1 MTRRWLAGLSALVLT
16 TSTSPG
22 TAIPVSQAL
31 RAQGG
36 APAPGATVADLV
48 LRGGKVITVDAQDRI
63 TTAVAVVGNR
73 IAATGSGQEIARFVG
88 PATRVIELKGRTV
101 TPGFIDSHSHVEGLA
116 ESENFAV
123 PIHIPHSVKTTNDI
137 LQRLKDA
144 AAKLP
149 PGNWIVGQGTYN
161 QPMPTRGE
169 LDQALPRHPVVLR
182 WSAHDLLINHA
193 AVEAAG
199 IRNLPDPRG
208 VGKIERTAAGEPM
221 ILRDAEVELPLP
233 RPTAAQ
239 RRSWLEPTL
248 RDFYL
253 KRGVTSVYDMSSPDT
268 YATYQ
273 DLRDQGVLPTRM
285 LLTYRGFDAI
295 ANAGL
300 RTGFGDDWIRI
311 GGIKLV
317 IDGVWGTTAATY
329 RPAWEGSG
337 TTWVPNNRGGTSVSQ
352 QEFNQLVLA
361 PHLKGWQVWVHAN
374 GDRAQDMVITA
385 FENAQRVLP
394 RPDARHR
401 IEHFGHFLTQD
412 PERTAERLARMK
424 RGNIIAAP
432 QVVFLWRLTDVNVKE
447 PDVKFFPMRTLIE
460 MGFKPAGGSDTL
472 GTQNFA
478 TNPMFNIS
486 VAVNRRTKLGTPAN
500 PEEAISPMDAL
511 RMLTIWAAYSGFE
524 EKVKGS
530 IEAGKLADLVV
541 LSGDPL
547 TIARE
552 KIADIQPDLTII
564 DGKIGYERSP
574 APPSRHP

>member
-1 MTRRWLAGLSALVLT
+1 MTRPAVVVTLGALLASTTLPAQSVTSAT
-16 TSTSPG
+16 G
-22 TAIPVSQAL
+22 AIA
-31 RAQGG
+31 
-36 APAPGATVADLV
+36 ADLV
-48 LRGGKVITVDAQDRI
+48 LRGGKIITVDPQNRM

-73 IAATGSGQEIARFVG
+73 IAATGSDQEIAPFVG
-88 PATRVIELKGRTV
+88 PTTRVIELKGRIV

-116 ESENFAV
+116 ESENFTV
-123 PIHIPHSVKTTNDI
+123 PIHIPHSVRTTNDI
-137 LQRLKDA
+137 IQRLRDA
-144 AAKLP
+144 ATKLP
-149 PGNWIVGQGTYN
+149 PGSWIVGQGTYN
-161 QPMPTRGE
+161 QPMPTRDE

-199 IRNLPDPRG
+199 IRNHPDPKG
-208 VGKIERTAAGEPM
+208 VGKIERTATGEPM

-248 RDFYL
+248 REVYL
-253 KRGVTSVYDMSSPDT
+253 KRGVTSVYDMSSPET

-273 DLRDQGVLPTRM
+273 DLRDKGQLPVRM
-285 LLTYRGFDAI
+285 LLTYRGFSAV
-295 ANAGL
+295 ANSGL

-337 TTWVPNNRGGTSVSQ
+337 TTWMPNNTGGTSVSQ
-352 QEFNQLVLA
+352 EEFNKLVLA

-374 GDRAQDMVITA
+374 GDRGQDMVITA
-385 FENAQRVLP
+385 FENAQRALP

-401 IEHFGHFLTQD
+401 IEHFGHFLPQD
-412 PERTAERLARMK
+412 PQRTAERLARMK
-424 RGNIIAAP
+424 RDGIIAAP

-447 PDVKFFPMRTLIE
+447 PDVKFFPMKTLID
-460 MGFKPAGGSDTL
+460 MGFHPPGGSDTL

-486 VAVNRRTKLGTPAN
+486 VAVNRKTKFGTPAN
-500 PEEAISPMDAL
+500 PEEAISPMEAI

-547 TIARE
+547 TIAKER
-552 KIADIQPDLTII
+552 IADIQPDLTIL
-564 DGKIGYERSP
+564 DGKIGYERK
-574 APPSRHP
+574 